1 MRYSVRKVRRLVGR
15 HKKIIWGVVF
25 RVAQACSP
33 WRPLIY
39 YPLSDLRFWGL
50 EFDYTESVACIRKG
64 GIIPRKGKGAPKNPN
79 PVASTSTQP
88 ELQELMDD
96 ELDEEGDEEVV
107 LEESFDADWSK
118 DLMCVADPFIVMKAR
133 VLLSLR

>member
-1 MRYSVRKVRRLVGR
+1 
-15 HKKIIWGVVF
+15 
-25 RVAQACSP
+25 
-33 WRPLIY
+33 
-39 YPLSDLRFWGL
+39 
-50 EFDYTESVACIRKG
+50 
-64 GIIPRKGKGAPKNPN
+64 
-79 PVASTSTQP
+79 
-88 ELQELMDD
+88 MDD